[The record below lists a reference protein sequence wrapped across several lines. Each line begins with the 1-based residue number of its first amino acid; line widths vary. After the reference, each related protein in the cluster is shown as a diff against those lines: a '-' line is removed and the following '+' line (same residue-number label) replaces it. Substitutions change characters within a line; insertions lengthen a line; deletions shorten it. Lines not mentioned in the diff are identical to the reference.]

1 MKRKLINQDKLSNK
15 FWEVEILGNIQKI
28 SFGKIGSAGRET
40 EKEFSSESECIK
52 ETNSLIAQKIKKG
65 YIEIN
70 EKEVIPEKAS
80 VSDDEKSEIIFWEAI
95 NKSNKYKNLNWK
107 EYDME
112 EHIES
117 LTTYLAKSGKEKLIL
132 FEKELLKK
140 LNQLYT
146 AEIAELSIILEC
158 EFSND
163 NGVVEFDD
171 YLSDDGFIYFRCWLL
186 LQGEEF
192 FYKVSK
198 DINAYIHD
206 KNDSIL
212 SDYWG
217 EGLLSVADQAYSM
230 EHENEDDSE
239 IRDAVSERYPNII
252 HYDSMENKM
261 NREPKG
267 GKELQQLY
275 PNLVK
280 LRTS

>member
-40 EKEFSSESECIK
+40 KKRFANESECIK

-70 EKEVIPEKAS
+70 EMEVIPEKAN
-80 VSDDEKSEIIFWEAI
+80 VSDDEKSKIIFWEAI
-95 NKSNKYKNLNWK
+95 GKSNKYKNLNWK
-107 EYDME
+107 EYDMV

-158 EFSND
+158 EFSNN
-163 NGVVEFDD
+163 NGMVEFDD
-171 YLSDDGFIYFRCWLL
+171 YLSDDSFIYFRCWLL
-186 LQGEEF
+186 LQGEDF
-192 FYKVSK
+192 FYKVCK
-198 DINAYIHD
+198 DINAYIYD

-217 EGLLSVADQAYSM
+217 EGLLSVADQAYSI

-239 IRDAVSERYPNII
+239 IRDAVSERYPNVI

-261 NREPKG
+261 NRRPKG
-267 GKELQQLY
+267 GKELQHLY